1 MEEVTEEMASKA
13 EKYME
18 RYTSR
23 LDRLETRDED
33 TKANIEEM
41 KARVKVCEEAIEKY
55 KESHCKP
62 EEAEAP
68 IRVYWGKSHGD
79 HSSYDD
85 AMTMKDA
92 ERMKKELVN
101 AGYYVDIIVKGK

>member
-1 MEEVTEEMASKA
+1 MEVSEEMAEKA
-13 EKYME
+13 KKYME

-23 LDRLETRDED
+23 LERLEKRDEN

-41 KARVKVCEEAIEKY
+41 KARVKVCEDAIEKY
-55 KESHCKP
+55 KDSHCKP
-62 EEAEAP
+62 AKEAP
-68 IRVYWGKSHGD
+68 ITVYWGKFDGD

-92 ERMKKELVN
+92 ERMKKELVD